1 MFASISSQRCSLQ
14 TQALGAVAVKQ
25 GRTQPTKQIRVEA
38 ALLHRVAGV
47 WLEVQGQDP
56 RALPGLWDARN

>member
-1 MFASISSQRCSLQ
+1 M
-14 TQALGAVAVKQ
+14 KQ